1 VANVNYKKGDK
12 VRVKSI
18 KSRQGWTLPKEHHL
32 VGAEGNVIRFVEPE
46 DFFAAVMI
54 EKSKCKPDI
63 YVNTNMTFRAE
74 ELEKI

>member
-1 VANVNYKKGDK
+1 MANVNYKKGDK

-18 KSRQGWTLPKEHHL
+18 RSRQDWTLPREHDL
-32 VGAEGNVIRFVEPE
+32 VGAEGQVIRFIEPE
-46 DFFAAVMI
+46 DFFAVVQI